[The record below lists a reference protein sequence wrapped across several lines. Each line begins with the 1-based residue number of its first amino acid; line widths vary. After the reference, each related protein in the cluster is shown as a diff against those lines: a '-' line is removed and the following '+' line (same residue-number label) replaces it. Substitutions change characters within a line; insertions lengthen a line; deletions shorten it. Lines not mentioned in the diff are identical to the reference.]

1 MRVLDEICDGRHSP
15 VLPVR
20 VRDEKGELIESR
32 SRFALVRR
40 DDGLSDV
47 VFYPVLESSPLERY
61 DEAQQKQ
68 LLAGKAILADVE
80 TADGRH
86 SKAFVQIDEETKQV
100 MYIPTPIIGRNL
112 QVLADIM
119 HLGTMEVNSMQNG
132 EPLTLVVDD
141 EPVTVGIDLHDKTGI
156 RFCSGD
162 SQKWMTA
169 TSTMFPKRNI
179 PKNCGTNRRKAP
191 SVTVRREFTNNI
203 LTSSE
208 YGRTPILFRRGTYRE
223 DGARRIRLARLCESF
238 LARMAGGICPLLQGA
253 QPYGGQRIRRRVRPL
268 QGRAT
273 GGGDGERRCITETL
287 FNNGLW
293 RYERIPTPE

>member
-1 MRVLDEICDGRHSP
+1 MNLCAKSYSEHKINSLNTLILFYYIQGNEKNLSLQSVIQNTKLNMNVVRFELIELPYPTLARFGLTQEMIEDLPMRVLDEICDGRHSP

-162 SQKWMTA
+162 SQKWKEQ
-169 TSTMFPKRNI
+169 PKREWDKYTFGVYGCWVMDDDGNLDYV
-179 PKNCGTNRRKAP
+179 PEEEYTEELWNEQKKSAERNRA
-191 SVTVRREFTNNI
+191 
-203 LTSSE
+203 
-208 YGRTPILFRRGTYRE
+208 
-223 DGARRIRLARLCESF
+223 
-238 LARMAGGICPLLQGA
+238 AG
-253 QPYGGQRIRRRVRPL
+253 VHK
-268 QGRAT
+268 
-273 GGGDGERRCITETL
+273 
-287 FNNGLW
+287 
-293 RYERIPTPE
+293 

>member
-1 MRVLDEICDGRHSP
+1 M
-15 VLPVR
+15 LPVR

-141 EPVTVGIDLHDKTGI
+141 EPVTVGIDLHDKQRHPLLFG
-156 RFCSGD
+156 RQPEMERSSPNASG
-162 SQKWMTA
+162 
-169 TSTMFPKRNI
+169 TSTLSA
-179 PKNCGTNRRKAP
+179 CTA
-191 SVTVRREFTNNI
+191 
-203 LTSSE
+203 
-208 YGRTPILFRRGTYRE
+208 
-223 DGARRIRLARLCESF
+223 
-238 LARMAGGICPLLQGA
+238 AG
-253 QPYGGQRIRRRVRPL
+253 
-268 QGRAT
+268 
-273 GGGDGERRCITETL
+273 
-287 FNNGLW
+287 
-293 RYERIPTPE
+293 

>member
-1 MRVLDEICDGRHSP
+1 MNVVRFELIELPYPTLARFGLTQEMIEDLPMRVLDEICDGRHSP

-86 SKAFVQIDEETKQV
+86 SKAFVQIVEETKQV
-100 MYIPTPIIGRNL
+100 MYIPPPIIGRNL
-112 QVLADIM
+112 QVMADIM

-162 SQKWMTA
+162 SQKWKEQ
-169 TSTMFPKRNI
+169 PKREWDKYTFGVYGCWVMDDDGNLDYV
-179 PKNCGTNRRKAP
+179 PEEEYTEELWNEQKKSAERNRA
-191 SVTVRREFTNNI
+191 
-203 LTSSE
+203 
-208 YGRTPILFRRGTYRE
+208 
-223 DGARRIRLARLCESF
+223 
-238 LARMAGGICPLLQGA
+238 AG
-253 QPYGGQRIRRRVRPL
+253 VHK
-268 QGRAT
+268 
-273 GGGDGERRCITETL
+273 
-287 FNNGLW
+287 
-293 RYERIPTPE
+293 

>member
-1 MRVLDEICDGRHSP
+1 MRFATADTLPCF
-15 VLPVR
+15 PVR

-162 SQKWMTA
+162 SQKWKEQ
-169 TSTMFPKRNI
+169 PKREWDKYTFGVYGCWVMDDDGNLDYV
-179 PKNCGTNRRKAP
+179 PEEEYTEELWNEQKKSAERNRA
-191 SVTVRREFTNNI
+191 
-203 LTSSE
+203 
-208 YGRTPILFRRGTYRE
+208 
-223 DGARRIRLARLCESF
+223 
-238 LARMAGGICPLLQGA
+238 AG
-253 QPYGGQRIRRRVRPL
+253 VHK
-268 QGRAT
+268 
-273 GGGDGERRCITETL
+273 
-287 FNNGLW
+287 
-293 RYERIPTPE
+293 

>member
-1 MRVLDEICDGRHSP
+1 MNIVRFELIELPYPTLARFGLTQEMIEDLPMRVLDEICDGRHSP

-61 DEAQQKQ
+61 DEVQQKQ

-119 HLGTMEVNSMQNG
+119 HLGTMEVNGMQNG

-162 SQKWMTA
+162 SQKWKEQ
-169 TSTMFPKRNI
+169 PKREWDKYTFGVYGCWVMDDDGNLDYV
-179 PKNCGTNRRKAP
+179 PEEEYTEELWNEQKKSAERNRA
-191 SVTVRREFTNNI
+191 
-203 LTSSE
+203 
-208 YGRTPILFRRGTYRE
+208 
-223 DGARRIRLARLCESF
+223 
-238 LARMAGGICPLLQGA
+238 AG
-253 QPYGGQRIRRRVRPL
+253 VHK
-268 QGRAT
+268 
-273 GGGDGERRCITETL
+273 
-287 FNNGLW
+287 
-293 RYERIPTPE
+293 

>member
-1 MRVLDEICDGRHSP
+1 M
-15 VLPVR
+15 LPVR

-119 HLGTMEVNSMQNG
+119 HLGTRRINGMQNG
-132 EPLTLVVDD
+132 EPLSLV
-141 EPVTVGIDLHDKTGI
+141 
-156 RFCSGD
+156 R
-162 SQKWMTA
+162 
-169 TSTMFPKRNI
+169 
-179 PKNCGTNRRKAP
+179 
-191 SVTVRREFTNNI
+191 
-203 LTSSE
+203 
-208 YGRTPILFRRGTYRE
+208 
-223 DGARRIRLARLCESF
+223 
-238 LARMAGGICPLLQGA
+238 
-253 QPYGGQRIRRRVRPL
+253 
-268 QGRAT
+268 
-273 GGGDGERRCITETL
+273 
-287 FNNGLW
+287 
-293 RYERIPTPE
+293 

>member
-1 MRVLDEICDGRHSP
+1 MNLCAKSYSEHKINSLNTLILFYYIQGNEKNLSLQSVIQNTKLNMNVVRFELIELPYPTLARFGLTQEMIEDLPMRVLDEICDGRHSP

-162 SQKWMTA
+162 SQKWKNSPNA
-169 TSTMFPKRNI
+169 SGTSTLSA
-179 PKNCGTNRRKAP
+179 CTA
-191 SVTVRREFTNNI
+191 
-203 LTSSE
+203 
-208 YGRTPILFRRGTYRE
+208 
-223 DGARRIRLARLCESF
+223 
-238 LARMAGGICPLLQGA
+238 AG
-253 QPYGGQRIRRRVRPL
+253 
-268 QGRAT
+268 
-273 GGGDGERRCITETL
+273 
-287 FNNGLW
+287 
-293 RYERIPTPE
+293 

>member
-1 MRVLDEICDGRHSP
+1 MNVVRFELIELPYPTLARFGLTQEMIEDLPMRVLDEICDGRHSP

-162 SQKWMTA
+162 SQKWKEQ
-169 TSTMFPKRNI
+169 PKREWD
-179 PKNCGTNRRKAP
+179 KY
-191 SVTVRREFTNNI
+191 I
-203 LTSSE
+203 LTGSIDGVPDIYKAMIDGEANASVE
-208 YGRTPILFRRGTYRE
+208 LTPN
-223 DGARRIRLARLCESF
+223 
-238 LARMAGGICPLLQGA
+238 MAGPAFDALEK
-253 QPYGGQRIRRRVRPL
+253 YKK
-268 QGRAT
+268 
-273 GGGDGERRCITETL
+273 DGTMPEKLTL
-287 FNNGLW
+287 TKSTLYLPDTAKEELEKKKNMG
-293 RYERIPTPE
+293 Y

>member
-1 MRVLDEICDGRHSP
+1 MNLCAKSYSEHKNNSLNTLILFYYIQGNEKNLSLQSVIQNTKLNMNVVRFELIELPYPTLARFGLTQEMIEDLPMRVLDEICDGRHSP

-162 SQKWMTA
+162 SQKWKEQ
-169 TSTMFPKRNI
+169 PKREWDKYTFGVYGCWVMDDDGNLDYV
-179 PKNCGTNRRKAP
+179 PEEEYTEELWNEQKKSAERNRA
-191 SVTVRREFTNNI
+191 
-203 LTSSE
+203 
-208 YGRTPILFRRGTYRE
+208 
-223 DGARRIRLARLCESF
+223 
-238 LARMAGGICPLLQGA
+238 AG
-253 QPYGGQRIRRRVRPL
+253 VHK
-268 QGRAT
+268 
-273 GGGDGERRCITETL
+273 
-287 FNNGLW
+287 
-293 RYERIPTPE
+293 